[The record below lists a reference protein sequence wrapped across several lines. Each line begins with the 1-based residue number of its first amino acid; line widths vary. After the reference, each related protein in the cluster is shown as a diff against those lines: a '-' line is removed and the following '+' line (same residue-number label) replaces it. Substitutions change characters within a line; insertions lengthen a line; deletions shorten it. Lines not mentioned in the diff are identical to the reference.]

1 MADNNHRLA
10 GRHVIG
16 YLGRI
21 LPVWSETFVV
31 RELAALRD
39 LGVEIKPFSLY
50 PPEAGALHPEAP
62 RLASEVEVLVR
73 PKQVQFWWAHLV
85 FTLRCPGRYARCL
98 WRYILASGEPW
109 RRRFRSLAHFTVAP
123 FAALRL
129 RRAGVAHLHAHFA
142 NIPTSVAMMAAE
154 LAGIPFSFTAHA
166 YDIFVD
172 DLLLSA
178 KLSAAAFV
186 VTCSEFNTHYLRE
199 HYPQAKGATIAVV
212 HYGID
217 PTVHTPRLRPQE
229 QSPLLLAVG
238 RLVEKKGFHVLVTA
252 CAHLRA
258 LGVTAQCLIVG
269 EGPEAQRL
277 SRMITELQLS
287 SQVML
292 QGKLLPAD
300 LLEHYRRT
308 DLLVMPCCVSQNDRD
323 GIPNVLIEAM
333 AMEIPVVSTRVS
345 GIPELIR
352 DGETGLLVEQNDPVG
367 LAEAIARL
375 LHDQELAYHL
385 AKAGR
390 ELVTR
395 EFDIH
400 HSAQKLLRLFE
411 NAMHAREA

>member
-1 MADNNHRLA
+1 MADNNHRLT
-10 GRHVIG
+10 GRPVIG
-16 YLGRI
+16 YLGRV
-21 LPVWSETFVV
+21 LPVLSETFVV
-31 RELAALRD
+31 RELAALRN
-39 LGVEIKPFSLY
+39 LGLEIKPFSLY

-62 RLASEVEVLVR
+62 ALASEVEVLVR
-73 PKQVQFWWAHLV
+73 LQQVQFWLAHIL
-85 FTLRCPGRYARCL
+85 FILRRPGRYTRCV

-109 RRRFRSLAHFTVAP
+109 RRRCRSLAHFTVAP

-129 RRAGVAHLHAHFA
+129 HQAGVAHLHAHFA

-186 VTCSEFNTHYLRE
+186 VTCSEFNTRYLRA
-199 HYPQAKGATIAVV
+199 HYPQAEGATIAVV
-212 HYGID
+212 HYGVD
-217 PTVHTPRLRPQE
+217 PKIHTPRPHPQE
-229 QSPLLLAVG
+229 QAPLILAVG
-238 RLVEKKGFHVLVTA
+238 RLVEKKGFHVLVAA

-258 LGVTAQCLIVG
+258 QGMKVQCLIVG
-269 EGPEAQRL
+269 EGPEIQRL
-277 SRMITELQLS
+277 SRMITALQLS

-292 QGKLLPAD
+292 LGKLLPAD
-300 LLEHYRRT
+300 LLEYYRRT

-345 GIPELIR
+345 GIPELVR
-352 DGETGLLVEQNDPVG
+352 DGETGLLVEPNDPVG

-375 LHDQELAYHL
+375 LHDQELAHHL

-395 EFDIH
+395 EFNIH
-400 HSAQKLLRLFE
+400 CSAQKLLRLFE
-411 NAMHAREA
+411 NAMHAHEV